1 MNLVKLP
8 RKFLVVATLRIGDVL
23 LTTPL
28 IRSLR
33 RAWPQAQIDALVF
46 TGAQDVLRANPDIN
60 SVMTVAERPGFWP
73 HVQLM
78 TRLLRRYDLAVS
90 CLPGDRPTLYAWLSG
105 KRRVGLLLP
114 NSQGRWKQFLLDR
127 WAPFDNLNTHTVLMN
142 LKLAEL
148 VDAPK
153 NYEVVVSW
161 SNASAAYI
169 ETLLLR
175 HAPNQRFAVLHLY
188 PKFNYKM
195 WHAPG
200 WAELSRWLAGQG
212 LRIILTGG
220 DAPGELTYITKIL
233 PLLTENTLNLAG
245 QLTLEQSACLLSR
258 AAIYVGP
265 DTALTHIAA
274 ALGIPTVALYGPSNP
289 VKWGPWP
296 KNHCTEQNPWKRL
309 GSQSVG
315 NVILLQG
322 KGACVPCMAEGCDRH
337 IESFS
342 DCLQDLPSSK
352 VIAAAESLLRKHG
365 T

>member
-1 MNLVKLP
+1 MNSVKPP

-33 RAWPQAQIDALVF
+33 RAWPEAQIDVLVF
-46 TGAQDVLRANPDIN
+46 TGAQDILRANPDIN
-60 SVMTVAERPGFWP
+60 SVITVAQRPGFWS
-73 HVQLM
+73 HVRLL
-78 TRLLRRYDLAVS
+78 TRLLRRYDVAVS
-90 CLPGDRPTLYAWLSG
+90 CLAGDRPTLYAWLSG
-105 KRRVGLLLP
+105 RKSVGLLVT
-114 NSQGRWKQFLLDR
+114 NSHTRWKQFLLDQ
-127 WAPFDNLNTHTVLMN
+127 WVPFDNFNTHTILMN

-148 VDAPK
+148 IDVPK
-153 NYEVVVSW
+153 QYNVVVSW
-161 SNASAAYI
+161 SDAAAAHI
-169 ETLLLR
+169 DTLLSR

-195 WHAPG
+195 WHAQG
-200 WAELSRWLAGQG
+200 WAELSRWLAEQG

-220 DAPGELTYITKIL
+220 DAPKELSYITKLL

-258 AAIYVGP
+258 ASIYVGP

-274 ALGIPTVALYGPSNP
+274 ALGVPTVALYGPSNP

-296 KNHCTEQNPWKRL
+296 KDHGTEQNPWKRL
-309 GSQSVG
+309 GSQRLG

-342 DCLQDLPSSK
+342 DCLQNLPASK
-352 VIAAAESLLRKHG
+352 VIAAAKSLLLERRA
-365 T
+365 